1 MNKDNRLDVLINKIK
16 SLYAKDKNVLAF
28 MAYDKFENFRRS
40 DDINII
46 GYINEFERL
55 NNQIK
60 YFEMKLQT
68 GILVY
73 KVLKNA
79 NRPNKKQKFIR
90 ATVVSLTHK
99 NMKKQLKDIFDSFSN
114 SQSSEGIDIKSELI
128 FYTNKTNDSGSYK
141 DKANK
146 YLKDDYRYSKFPSV
160 RGCNNRRKQNARE
173 NYDKWGQKNKSS

>member
-68 GILVY
+68 GILAY
-73 KVLKNA
+73 KVLK
-79 NRPNKKQKFIR
+79 K
-90 ATVVSLTHK
+90 
-99 NMKKQLKDIFDSFSN
+99 
-114 SQSSEGIDIKSELI
+114 
-128 FYTNKTNDSGSYK
+128 
-141 DKANK
+141 
-146 YLKDDYRYSKFPSV
+146 
-160 RGCNNRRKQNARE
+160 C
-173 NYDKWGQKNKSS
+173 